1 MVDNSLEG
9 IRTGLCNTINGLN
22 CQSSE
27 SDAFENDIKFIS
39 DRLSALLH
47 AVNGACSCDD
57 NPKVRGANDAD
68 RRHQWDALLLNF
80 FQPFTDRR
88 DVLCVVGSYVRLF
101 SFEVFV

>member
-27 SDAFENDIKFIS
+27 SDAFEFEDDIKFIS
-39 DRLSALLH
+39 KRLSALLH

-57 NPKVRGANDAD
+57 NAKGRGANEAD
-68 RRHQWDALLLNF
+68 RRHQWDALLLHF
-80 FQPFTDRR
+80 FQPFEEKR
-88 DVLCVVGSYVRLF
+88 DVLCVVPMSG
-101 SFEVFV
+101 